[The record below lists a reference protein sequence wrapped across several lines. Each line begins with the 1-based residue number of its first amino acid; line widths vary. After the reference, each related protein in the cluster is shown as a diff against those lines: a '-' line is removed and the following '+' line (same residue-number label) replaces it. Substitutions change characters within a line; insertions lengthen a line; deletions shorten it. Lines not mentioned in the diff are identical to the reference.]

1 MVINVGPSIAL
12 IFTPLISGA
21 LVALGG
27 MQLAFFLGVAWILY
41 SREPVEEIN
50 LTSAEAP
57 AVGYRAPDFTLQTL
71 SGEPFTLSDQQG
83 QPVVLNFWATWCPPC
98 RAEIPFFQAA
108 SRKYNGQ
115 VIIAGVDDG
124 EPADRV
130 APFVREM
137 GITYPVPLDESGEI
151 SRIYRVSSLPETVF
165 IDRNGVVQ
173 NIHLGIMNQAML
185 EERIGQLLEP

>member
-1 MVINVGPSIAL
+1 MPQSRFTWTLLL
-12 IFTPLISGA
+12 IG
-21 LVALGG
+21 
-27 MQLAFFLGVAWILY
+27 AFFLGVAWILY